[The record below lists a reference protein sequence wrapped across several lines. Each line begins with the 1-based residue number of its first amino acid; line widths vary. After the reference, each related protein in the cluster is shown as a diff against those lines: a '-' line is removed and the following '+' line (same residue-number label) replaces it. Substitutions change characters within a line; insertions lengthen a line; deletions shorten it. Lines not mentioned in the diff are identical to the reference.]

1 MTRGPDAIEWGGRP
15 ISTGESVDDHP
26 HFPVGHEKE
35 PQMPDDTTRRDDD
48 PSDVAPPEH
57 GRRSDPDA
65 RTANL
70 LVGTTVALLLVALA
84 VLIVVS

>member
-1 MTRGPDAIEWGGRP
+1 
-15 ISTGESVDDHP
+15 
-26 HFPVGHEKE
+26 
-35 PQMPDDTTRRDDD
+35 MPDDTTRRYDD
-48 PSDVAPPEH
+48 PSDVAPPERD
-57 GRRSDPDA
+57 RRADPDA

>member
-1 MTRGPDAIEWGGRP
+1 
-15 ISTGESVDDHP
+15 
-26 HFPVGHEKE
+26 
-35 PQMPDDTTRRDDD
+35 MPDDPPRRYDD

-57 GRRSDPDA
+57 DRRSDPDA